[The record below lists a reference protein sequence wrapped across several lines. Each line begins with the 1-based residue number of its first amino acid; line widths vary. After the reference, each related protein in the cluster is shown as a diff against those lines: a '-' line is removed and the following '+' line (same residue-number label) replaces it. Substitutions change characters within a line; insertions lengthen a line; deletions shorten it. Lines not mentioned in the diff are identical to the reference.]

1 MDINDK
7 SILILGAFGQC
18 GSAISRLILRN
29 FQPRR
34 MVLCSMLESE
44 ADACL
49 EDCLR
54 WQQRW
59 QPEARIE
66 LVAEHGNMLLSGE
79 LEKLRQLAKASAG
92 DEKRYADQYVRFIF
106 RDYSEFSDE
115 QRGEMFIN
123 RVCRSHQPDII
134 IDCVNTATGLAYQ
147 DIFTLAKGWIH
158 DDDNGLDAGEGE
170 LPMAQRLMMSTALP
184 ALIRHIEI
192 LSDGMR
198 QAGTGLY
205 LKIGTTGTGGMG
217 LNIPYTHSESKPSR
231 TLLSKSAV
239 AGAASMIYMLMN
251 RTRGNPVIKEIKP
264 AALIGW
270 KSIGRGEIRKHGSPI
285 AMYDCGMEGGLP
297 IDGSPESFD
306 SAPARATGANL
317 ESVYIDTGENG
328 VFSAGEFAAIT
339 SIEQMELVTP
349 EDVARAALEEI
360 LGESTGFDVV
370 SGLSSVVQDSS
381 YRGGVMRNMALEQL
395 ERMERESG
403 EESVAF
409 ELLGPPRLSKLLWE
423 GSLLKTHAGL
433 GELLYRVLRPGPAT
447 RAERLEL
454 FDGLFSPASMVE
466 RIASGLASD
475 QRTRARILSIG
486 IPIATPTGRLLFGP
500 SVALMRAYPGRRMGE
515 LLQDPD
521 SRRSFL
527 DNGCVEL
534 SLRNLGRWKKRIA
547 GALMHHLVA
556 SEGGMGGKG
565 SVYDYRNL
573 FVMHEQAGS
582 VELHVG
588 ELVGWMFTVEE
599 QGSRRRHVF
608 SPEEGLDF
616 DVE

>member
-18 GSAISRLILRN
+18 GSAISRLILRS
-29 FQPRR
+29 FTPRR
-34 MVLCSMLESE
+34 MVLCSMLEEE
-44 ADACL
+44 ADSCVT
-49 EDCLR
+49 DCLR

-59 QPEARIE
+59 QPNARIE
-66 LVAEHGNMLLSGE
+66 FVAEHGNMLLTSELEELRQAARGSGE
-79 LEKLRQLAKASAG
+79 

-106 RDYSEFSDE
+106 QDYNEFSDE
-115 QRGEMFIN
+115 QKGEMFIN
-123 RVCRSHQPDII
+123 RVCQAHRPDII

-147 DIFTLAKGWIH
+147 DIFSLAKGWIH
-158 DDDNGLDAGEGE
+158 DADNGVEREDSVPA
-170 LPMAQRLMMSTALP
+170 AQRLMMSTALP

-192 LSDGMR
+192 LSDGMK

-251 RTRGNPVIKEIKP
+251 RTLGNPVIKEIKP

-270 KSIGRGEIRKHGSPI
+270 KSIGKGEIRKHGKPI
-285 AMYDCGMEGGLP
+285 AMYDCAFESGLP
-297 IDGSPESFD
+297 LDGPQDSFD
-306 SAPARATGANL
+306 KAPASATGGNL
-317 ESVYIDTGENG
+317 ESVFIDTGENG

-360 LGESTGFDVV
+360 LGESTGHDVV

-433 GELLYRVLRPGPAT
+433 GELLFRVLKPGPMG
-447 RAERLEL
+447 RQERLEL
-454 FDGLFSPASMVE
+454 FDSLYNAPNLLE
-466 RIASGLASD
+466 RVVSGVKGD
-475 QRTRARILSIG
+475 RRARSRILSIG
-486 IPIATPTGRLLFGP
+486 IPIATPDRRLLFGP
-500 SVALMRAYPGRRMGE
+500 TVALMRAYPGRSMGE
-515 LLQDPD
+515 LLAEPA
-521 SRRSFL
+521 SRQSFI
-527 DNGCVEL
+527 DNGCVDL
-534 SLRNLGRWKKRIA
+534 SERNMLLWKKRIA
-547 GALMHHLVA
+547 GALTHHLVA
-556 SEGGMGGKG
+556 SEHGMGGRG

-573 FVMHEQAGS
+573 FVVHEQANS

-588 ELVGWMFTVEE
+588 ELVGWMFTIEE
-599 QGSRRRHVF
+599 HGSRRRHIF

-616 DVE
+616 NVD

>member
-7 SILILGAFGQC
+7 CILILGAYGQC
-18 GSAISRLILRN
+18 GSAISRLILRS

-34 MVLCSMLESE
+34 MVLCSMLEEE
-44 ADACL
+44 ADSCVT
-49 EDCLR
+49 DCIR
-54 WQQRW
+54 WQERW
-59 QPEARIE
+59 QPSARIE
-66 LVAEHGNMLLSGE
+66 FVAEHGNMLLSGE
-79 LEKLRQLAKASAG
+79 LEKLRRLARDSAA

-106 RDYSEFSDE
+106 RDYNEFSDE
-115 QRGEMFIN
+115 QRGEMFLN
-123 RVCRSHQPDII
+123 RVCRGHRPDII

-147 DIFTLAKGWIH
+147 DVFTLAKGWIH
-158 DDDNGLDAGEGE
+158 DDDNGIDQADN
-170 LPMAQRLMMSTALP
+170 LPVAQRLMMSTALP

-192 LSDGMR
+192 LSDGMQ

-239 AGAASMIYMLMN
+239 AGAASMIYMLMS

-285 AMYDCGMEGGLP
+285 AMYDCPLDGGLP
-297 IDGSPESFD
+297 LAGTPESFAN
-306 SAPARATGANL
+306 APAQATGSNL
-317 ESVYIDTGENG
+317 ESVFIDTGENG

-349 EDVARAALEEI
+349 EDVARAAVEEI
-360 LGESTGFDVV
+360 LGESTGYDVV

-395 ERMERESG
+395 ARLEQESG

-433 GELLYRVLRPGPAT
+433 GQLLYEVLRPGPDG
-447 RAERLEL
+447 RQQRLEQFDSL
-454 FDGLFSPASMVE
+454 FSARSLLQQILDGLAGD
-466 RIASGLASD
+466 A
-475 QRTRARILSIG
+475 RTRSRILSIG
-486 IPIATPTGRLLFGP
+486 IPIATPDGKLLFGP
-500 SVALMRAYPGRRMGE
+500 TVALMRAYPGRSIGE
-515 LLQDPD
+515 LLSAPD
-521 SRRSFL
+521 SRTSFI

-534 SLRNLGRWKKRIA
+534 SERNFNRWKKRLR
-547 GALMHHLVA
+547 GALTHHLVA

-588 ELVGWMFTVEE
+588 ELVGWMFTIEE
-599 QGSRRRHVF
+599 HGSRRRHIF